1 MEVKTA
7 LINAPSRKIF
17 RPMFKARWQN
27 MQNIINDSSFIDM
40 VPEPYKSYYI
50 AFVEQCL
57 QWSRGFVPML
67 HRSDFFST
75 GMGYTVCEIFAREC
89 LAGGYRL
96 ESTNKELKTFM
107 EAWAKA
113 DNLDEDFSRM
123 FFDSNAGGNSILV
136 LTPVDGEIYAAA
148 YPKNRFFFQ
157 IGRNGKVSK
166 ATILNRF
173 SAGEDAY
180 YAKEQRIYM
189 NGEPYYRVK
198 LAKGTLVVSPTWQN
212 AGLPE
217 VPEQIAGQW
226 AFNYGDIKPNKWYKL
241 PLKSIGVYNIPNK
254 PLAAAV
260 GDLPG
265 YSDSTLYTALDVLYS
280 IDYNYT
286 QAQVDMYMGKTMTF
300 VPKQL
305 GGAAI
310 ETSRNYIVQGQS
322 FIDAVNES
330 RNPLEDQFVT
340 AVSNGIDGKPIQPT
354 MLQPDL
360 RGEAHKY
367 IRDSDLELLASK
379 VGLSSSTLA
388 NHLVYN
394 HSKTAT
400 EVNSEQD
407 TTESSVN
414 IKRRLASTG
423 INDMLCDVAA
433 FYGFTDKVEIVW
445 GRSGINTS
453 QENQALLADYQAGVL
468 PIRQYLKKRWSD
480 LSEEEIEKWA
490 AEIETEA
497 EKKSKRESFGN
508 GMFNDSNYFGDE
520 INEDGDGED
529 KQGGSAM

>member
-1 MEVKTA
+1 MQATTA
-7 LINAPSRKIF
+7 LVNPMSRKIF
-17 RPMFKARWQN
+17 RPMFRARWQN

-40 VPEPYKSYYI
+40 IPEPYKTYYI
-50 AFVEQCL
+50 AFVEQSL

-89 LAGGYRL
+89 MSGGYRF
-96 ESTNKELKTFM
+96 ETVNEELKALM
-107 EAWAKA
+107 EEWAKK

-123 FFDSNAGGNSILV
+123 FFDSNAGGNALLV
-136 LTPVDGEIYAAA
+136 LTPVNGEVYCAA
-148 YPKNRFFFQ
+148 YPINRFFFQ
-157 IGRNGKVSK
+157 IGRNGKVTR

-180 YAKEQRIYM
+180 YAKEQRLYM

-198 LAKGTLVVSPTWQN
+198 LGKGTLVVSPTWN
-212 AGLPE
+212 GAGLTE
-217 VPEQIAGQW
+217 VPDVIAGQW
-226 AFNYGDIKPNKWYKL
+226 EFNYGNIKPNTWYKL
-241 PLKSIGVYNIPNK
+241 PLNSLGVYNIPNK
-254 PLAAAV
+254 PLAAGV

-265 YSDSTLYTALDVLYS
+265 YSDSTLYTALDILYS

-286 QAQVDMYMGKTMTF
+286 QAQVDMYMGKTTTF

-310 ETSRNYIVQGQS
+310 ETSRNYIVDGKS
-322 FIDAVNES
+322 YIDAISES
-330 RNPLEDQFVT
+330 RNPLEEQFMT
-340 AVSNGIDGKPIQPT
+340 AIQNGIDGKPIQPT

-414 IKRRLASTG
+414 IKRKLASTG

-433 FYGFTDKVEIVW
+433 FYGYTDKVEIAW
-445 GRSGINTS
+445 GRSGTNTL
-453 QENQALLADYQAGVL
+453 QQNQALLADYQSGVL
-468 PIRQYLKKRWSD
+468 PLKEYLKKRWND
-480 LSEEEIEKWA
+480 LSEEEIEVWA
-490 AEIETEA
+490 AEVENERD
-497 EKKSKRESFGN
+497 KKVKRETFGQ
-508 GMFNDSNYFGDE
+508 GFFDDKNYFGDGDK
-520 INEDGDGED
+520 INDEDG
-529 KQGGSAM
+529 GGQTK